1 MSEKETEAPII
12 KPMIDELAGR
22 LSPEPPKDDE
32 IPPPRGPVHPPQ
44 PQPHE
49 DPKPDA

>member
-1 MSEKETEAPII
+1 MNEKETEAPII
-12 KPMIDELAGR
+12 QPIIEELNR
-22 LSPEPPKDDE
+22 RSLPEPPKDDE

-44 PQPHE
+44 PHQHE